1 MLRSR
6 SLLKKLWKGSTMT
19 KVFTALS
26 VSVDG
31 YITGRGP
38 GSGNGLGD
46 GSQLFDWY
54 FAGDTPSQ
62 VFDGFRLSEPS
73 ARVFDREAARV
84 GVSLVGR
91 NTYDDSGWA
100 AGGTPHPH
108 APLVLLSHRDAP
120 GNDRQT
126 LVTAGIEEAVAV
138 ARDLA
143 GDKDVALMGGG
154 VVSAALGAGLL
165 DEVVLHQVPVLLGAG
180 RPFFRELSQ
189 HVQLQLLEAVPAP
202 GVTHLKYEV
211 LR

>member
-1 MLRSR
+1 MS
-6 SLLKKLWKGSTMT
+6 

-31 YITGRGP
+31 YITGRDP
-38 GSGNGLGD
+38 GSGHGLGD

-54 FAGDTPSQ
+54 VDGDTPSQ
-62 VFDGFRLSEPS
+62 VIDGFRLSKQS

-84 GVSLVGR
+84 GASLVGR
-91 NTYDDSGWA
+91 RTYDDSGWA

-126 LVTAGIEEAVAV
+126 LVTTGIEDAVAA

-143 GDKDVALMGGG
+143 GDQDVALMGGG
-154 VVSAALGAGLL
+154 VVTAALRAGLL

-180 RPFFRELSQ
+180 RPFFGELPE
-189 HVQLQLLEAVPAP
+189 HVQLRLREAVPAP
-202 GVTHLKYEV
+202 GVTHLSYEV
-211 LR
+211 VR

>member
-1 MLRSR
+1 M
-6 SLLKKLWKGSTMT
+6 
-19 KVFTALS
+19 
-26 VSVDG
+26 
-31 YITGRGP
+31 
-38 GSGNGLGD
+38 
-46 GSQLFDWY
+46 
-54 FAGDTPSQ
+54 
-62 VFDGFRLSEPS
+62 
-73 ARVFDREAARV
+73 
-84 GVSLVGR
+84 
-91 NTYDDSGWA
+91 
-100 AGGTPHPH
+100 
-108 APLVLLSHRDAP
+108 
-120 GNDRQT
+120 
-126 LVTAGIEEAVAV
+126 